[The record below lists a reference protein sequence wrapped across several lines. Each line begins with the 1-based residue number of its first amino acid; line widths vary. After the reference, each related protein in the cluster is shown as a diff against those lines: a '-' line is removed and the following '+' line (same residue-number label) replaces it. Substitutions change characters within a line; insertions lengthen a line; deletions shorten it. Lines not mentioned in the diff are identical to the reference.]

1 MIVAALTLAIG
12 ATGGVAQQVEAAIQ
26 PPSTQTKR
34 VAAPRRFCADVP
46 MTDHRGPKRIC
57 MTAAKW
63 RKLGVDPVMP
73 KG

>member
-12 ATGGVAQQVEAAIQ
+12 AAGGAAQTVEAAV
-26 PPSTQTKR
+26 PPPRTETRRTVTPKR
-34 VAAPRRFCADVP
+34 YCADVA

-63 RKLGVDPVMP
+63 RKLGVDPVAP

>member
-12 ATGGVAQQVEAAIQ
+12 ATGDVAQRVEAAVL
-26 PPSTQTKR
+26 PPRTEIRRGATPK
-34 VAAPRRFCADVP
+34 RFCADVA
-46 MTDHRGPKRIC
+46 MTDHRGPRRIC

-63 RKLGVDPVMP
+63 RKLGVDPVAP